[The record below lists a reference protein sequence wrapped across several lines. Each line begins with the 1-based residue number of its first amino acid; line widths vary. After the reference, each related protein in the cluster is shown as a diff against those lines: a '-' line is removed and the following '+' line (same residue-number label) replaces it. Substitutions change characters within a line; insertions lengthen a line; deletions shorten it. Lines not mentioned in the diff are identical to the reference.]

1 MNIDLSTLSLFF
13 AWQILMQIVSLV
25 GVCFENSISL
35 LVVIKSQLSRVENSF
50 CCRYINGMLS
60 GS

>member
-1 MNIDLSTLSLFF
+1 MNIDLSTFSLFF

-50 CCRYINGMLS
+50 CCR
-60 GS
+60 